1 MENPIVVMTD
11 KVMSMIRSMVYLAM
25 RVAHR
30 RGATSTEISQFLSDW
45 APDVAGTYHEGVV
58 ERVLEELLEDGK
70 VFPAGARWY
79 LAGNVR

>member
-1 MENPIVVMTD
+1 VENPIVVMTD

-30 RGATSTEISQFLSDW
+30 HGATSTEIAQFLNDW
-45 APDVAGTYHEGVV
+45 APDGPGEYHEGVV
-58 ERVLEELLEDGK
+58 ERVLEDLLEDGK
-70 VFPAGARWY
+70 VFHAGARWY

>member
-1 MENPIVVMTD
+1 VENPIVVMTD

-30 RGATSTEISQFLSDW
+30 RGATSTEIAQFLNDW
-45 APDVAGTYHEGVV
+45 APDGPGAYHEGVV
-58 ERVLEELLEDGK
+58 ERVLEDLLEDGK
-70 VFPAGARWY
+70 VFHAGARWY

>member
-30 RGATSTEISQFLSDW
+30 RGATSTEISQFLTDW
-45 APDVAGTYHEGVV
+45 APDVAGTYHEGIV
-58 ERVLEELLEDGK
+58 ERVLEDLLEDGK
-70 VFPAGARWY
+70 VFHAGARWY
-79 LAGNVR
+79 LAGNAR

>member
-30 RGATSTEISQFLSDW
+30 RGATSTEISQFLTDW
-45 APDVAGTYHEGVV
+45 APDVAGTYHEGIV
-58 ERVLEELLEDGK
+58 ERVLEDLLEDGK
-70 VFPAGARWY
+70 VFHAGARWY

>member
-58 ERVLEELLEDGK
+58 ERVLEDLLEDGK
-70 VFPAGARWY
+70 VFHAGARWY
-79 LAGNVR
+79 LAGNAR

>member
-70 VFPAGARWY
+70 VFHAGARWY

>member
-30 RGATSTEISQFLSDW
+30 RGATSAEISQFLTDW
-45 APDVAGTYHEGVV
+45 APDVAGTYHEGIV

-70 VFPAGARWY
+70 VFHAGARWY